1 MSNPYRHLQVRP
13 IAGALGAEIDGV
25 DLSRELPAEV
35 FEEIRRALHENLVI
49 FFRGQRLTPQQHIDF
64 SARFGELLEVPFV
77 RALDGY
83 PAILPVMKGKA
94 ETKRRLFGGL
104 WHSDMSYA
112 QEPPLGSAL
121 YGRVIPPY
129 GGDTMW
135 ANMYRAYDTLS
146 DRFKQMLDGLNAVHS
161 AVRSYGS
168 GGAVVNNGDPAHK
181 MDVRTDDRA
190 VQEVIHPVVRV
201 HPATGRKALYV
212 NNTYTLRFDGM
223 TQEESEPLLQFLYEH
238 AARPEFTCRFRWSEG
253 ALALWDNRCTQHLAM
268 NDYDGFDREMH
279 RTTISGIGRWG
290 WRPSAL
296 SRRYA
301 RTYGTAIWRQ
311 RTATSRHDHRTAGL
325 RIGHYPAV
333 QVEHL
338 AQRRL
343 GHHLIGRAL
352 GRDAAVAHHDD
363 AAGVAERQVQ
373 VVQHDDQGPAGRV
386 QAGAEVQQVQL
397 VADVQESGGFVQQQD
412 AGVLRQHQ
420 RQPDALALAAGQ
432 RLHRALGEFGQ
443 LGIGQRG
450 VDGLRVGLAP

>member
-104 WHSDMSYA
+104 WHNDMSYA

-168 GGAVVNNGDPAHK
+168 RRGGGEQRRSGAQDGRAH
-181 MDVRTDDRA
+181 RRPRGPGSHPSRGARA
-190 VQEVIHPVVRV
+190 PGH
-201 HPATGRKALYV
+201 
-212 NNTYTLRFDGM
+212 
-223 TQEESEPLLQFLYEH
+223 
-238 AARPEFTCRFRWSEG
+238 RPG
-253 ALALWDNRCTQHLAM
+253 RCT
-268 NDYDGFDREMH
+268 
-279 RTTISGIGRWG
+279 
-290 WRPSAL
+290 
-296 SRRYA
+296 
-301 RTYGTAIWRQ
+301 
-311 RTATSRHDHRTAGL
+311 
-325 RIGHYPAV
+325 
-333 QVEHL
+333 
-338 AQRRL
+338 
-343 GHHLIGRAL
+343 
-352 GRDAAVAHHDD
+352 
-363 AAGVAERQVQ
+363 
-373 VVQHDDQGPAGRV
+373 
-386 QAGAEVQQVQL
+386 
-397 VADVQESGGFVQQQD
+397 
-412 AGVLRQHQ
+412 
-420 RQPDALALAAGQ
+420 
-432 RLHRALGEFGQ
+432 
-443 LGIGQRG
+443 
-450 VDGLRVGLAP
+450 